1 MSAPWDLIWL
11 FDHGIISKSLL
22 ETSSITKSSHKVM
35 SSLDGDNM
43 ETSQEL
49 ALMVVCAMM
58 SQLDGNE
65 RNDFAQETIDSGG
78 VPHLI
83 RAMFSSNTALA
94 GEAKETLLRI
104 CETAA

>member
-1 MSAPWDLIWL
+1 M
-11 FDHGIISKSLL
+11 L

-65 RNDFAQETIDSGG
+65 RNDFAQEIIDSGG
-78 VPHLI
+78 VPHLT
-83 RAMFSSNTALA
+83 RAVFSSNTALA
-94 GEAKETLLRI
+94 GEAKGTLLRI
-104 CETAA
+104 CETAERGQE